1 MRGLRFKQKRNGV
14 LLCTMFISLTILA
27 QELQLNSGYN
37 VKEYLSQISVNTI
50 SISPNG
56 NYIAVITSNDDIE
69 ENTTE
74 KMLWHYEINDEGEL
88 ISKTKIDFFSNTI
101 SQLNWTNDSRYLIFK
116 AKDSIGYSLFKA
128 LSKSPKKITPILKER
143 EKFKELSSYKI
154 LDSTTLIFLES
165 KAKNKEK
172 GQKDILSFPKTK
184 NEIHTTFKKMN
195 FETGKIDSLF
205 TLESNVVH
213 FDISP
218 DQKHMIYANYNHSS
232 YFDNNSYADSHT
244 YIIDATNGSLKKQL
258 TDDYVWDESNWF
270 GEDKI
275 LSFFNGNPEKKHY
288 NPTFNGLCIINPNN
302 GNRKKLDNFKGRISS
317 YITLNNS
324 EIIINAQQ
332 STTSN
337 FYTYKNDHFERISDH
352 KGTISN
358 FKNNKNKS
366 LMAFTMITN
375 SSFEEVYIARTI
387 EELNN
392 PIRISDF
399 NSSLSAQPIPEI
411 EKISWKNSS
420 GETIEG
426 VLMWPP
432 GKKGVQNLPFVVDIH
447 GGPRSSRSEAISL
460 GGLHYYYAPSL
471 LASKG
476 FLVLLPNYRGSTG
489 RGQEFMEA
497 LNGHPSSKPSDDILT
512 GVTYV
517 IDKKWANK
525 DKMIIKGASYGG
537 HLTNWIIG
545 NTDIFK
551 VALPSCGIWNERAS
565 YGTGDGD
572 IGQLIKFNQL
582 HYWDNPELFDK
593 ESAFLYAKNI
603 KTPTLITHGGKDV
616 RVPTHNAYAMYYT
629 LKEQG
634 ATVELLI
641 YKNEGHIYRKPHNK
655 LHKVEAELLFIE
667 KHLGN

>member
-1 MRGLRFKQKRNGV
+1 M
-14 LLCTMFISLTILA
+14 MSLTILA
-27 QELQLNSGYN
+27 QELQLNTGYD
-37 VKEYLSQISVNTI
+37 VKEYLSQVSVNTI

-56 NYIAVITSNDDIE
+56 NYIAVITSYDDLE
-69 ENTTE
+69 KNSTE
-74 KMLWHYEINDEGEL
+74 KMLWYYEINDQGKA
-88 ISKTKIDFFSNTI
+88 ISKTKIEFFNNTI

-116 AKDSIGYSLFKA
+116 AKDSIGYSLFK
-128 LSKSPKKITPILKER
+128 TPNNNPTKVTPLLKER
-143 EKFKELSSYKI
+143 EKLKELSYYKI
-154 LDSTTLIFLES
+154 LDATTLVFLES
-165 KAKNKEK
+165 KKKNEDKS
-172 GQKDILSFPKTK
+172 QKDILSFPKAK
-184 NEIHTTFKKMN
+184 NEIHTIFKKIN

-205 TLESNVVH
+205 TLEKNVVH

-218 DQKHMIYANYNHSS
+218 DKKNILYSNYNYST

-244 YIIDATNGSLKKQL
+244 YLIDATNGELKKQL
-258 TDDYVWDESNWF
+258 TNDYVWDESNWF

-275 LSFFNGNPEKKHY
+275 LSHFSGNPKIKHY
-288 NPTFNGLCIINPNN
+288 NSVFNWLSIINPTN
-302 GNRKKLDNFKGRISS
+302 GDQKKLGNFKGRIRN
-317 YITLNNS
+317 YITLEGS
-324 EIIINAQQ
+324 KIILNAQQ

-337 FYTYKNDHFERISDH
+337 FYFYKDGRFERISDH

-358 FKNNKNKS
+358 FENDNDKN
-366 LMAFTMITN
+366 LMAFSMITN

-387 EELNN
+387 EELKN
-392 PIRISDF
+392 PIKISDF
-399 NSSLSAQPIPEI
+399 NSSLSAQPNPEI

-420 GETIEG
+420 GEIIEG

-432 GKKGVQNLPFVVDIH
+432 GKKGVKNLPFVVDIH

-489 RGQEFMEA
+489 RGQEFVDS
-497 LNGHPSSKPSDDILT
+497 LNGYPSSRPSDDILT
-512 GVTYV
+512 GVAY
-517 IDKKWANK
+517 ILAKKWANK
-525 DKMIIKGASYGG
+525 DKMVIKGASYGG
-537 HLTNWIIG
+537 QLTNWIIG

-565 YGTGDGD
+565 FGTGDGD

-582 HYWDNPELFDK
+582 HYWNNPELFDK

-629 LKEQG
+629 LKELG
-634 ATVELLI
+634 APVELLI
-641 YKNEGHIYRKPHNK
+641 YKNEGHIYRKPSNK